1 MTAEAKIARAQR
13 WSAFM
18 DEPGGLRDML
28 AHMTAAHMREA
39 VQCEPWDTDRLKKVA
54 LSLKLIGE
62 LQQAIQ
68 SIADSGKLADHAA
81 REHATRVAA
90 TRERKPL
97 W

>member
-1 MTAEAKIARAQR
+1 MTPDAKIARAQR

-28 AHMTAAHMREA
+28 AHMTAEHMREA

-68 SIADSGKLADHAA
+68 SIADSGKLAEHAA
-81 REHATRVAA
+81 RDHATRVAT